1 MARIVIED
9 VWKKF
14 QLRHDRADSVGNLLM
29 HMVPRRS
36 RRTSEEFWA
45 LKGVSVELP
54 SGMSLGIMG
63 DNGSGKSTLLKILT
77 KTMLPTRGRVRTEG
91 RLSALIELGAGFH
104 PDFTGRENIV
114 LNASIMGIRRREIEK
129 KMDEIID
136 FADIRPFIDT
146 PVKYY
151 SSGMYARLG
160 FSVATSVEPDILIV
174 DEVLSVGDEAF
185 QQKCMDRIFEMKRK
199 GTSIVLVTHGLNSIE
214 RLMDLAVWIQKGDM
228 RAAGAPRD
236 VVAAYRNHMLQQ
248 KPVGENISGPEPS
261 GDDALALVR
270 CELHGTSTVSGALVG
285 GEPATLTL
293 QWENRSS
300 HPQTVCAEVVI
311 RRPDGLKVV
320 EISGLR
326 DGVPFTLDRGT
337 SGTRIRVEGLH
348 LATGRYDMD
357 VRLHL
362 QQGTPLGSWEGAGSF
377 QVQASEASDG
387 ILAVP
392 HGWEVPRD

>member
-14 QLRHDRADSVGNLLM
+14 QLRHDRADSVGNLLLR
-29 HMVPRRS
+29 MVPGRS
-36 RRTSEEFWA
+36 RPTTEEFWA
-45 LKGVSVELP
+45 LKGVTVDMP
-54 SGMSLGIMG
+54 DGQSLGVIG

-199 GTSIVLVTHGLNSIE
+199 GTSILLVSHGLDAIE
-214 RLMDLAVWIQKGDM
+214 RLMDRAVWVHRGEM
-228 RAAGAPRD
+228 RAVGVPRD
-236 VVAAYRNHMLQQ
+236 VVAAYRGHTLQRSAAA
-248 KPVGENISGPEPS
+248 GDELTEGSGS
-261 GDDALALVR
+261 DAAVALTE
-270 CELHGTSTVSGALVG
+270 CELHSRGARSGSFRA
-285 GEPATLTL
+285 GEPAALTL
-293 QWENRSS
+293 GWENRTAK
-300 HPQTVCAEVVI
+300 PQRACAEVII
-311 RRPDGLKVV
+311 RRPDGLAVID
-320 EISGLR
+320 ISGLR
-326 DGVPFTLDRGT
+326 DAAPFTLNPGG
-337 SGTRIRVEGLH
+337 SRVRVDLEALH

-357 VRLHL
+357 VQLRLE
-362 QQGTPLGSWEGAGSF
+362 QGTIIGSWVGAGSF
-377 QVQASEASDG
+377 EVQAFERSAG
-387 ILAVP
+387 VLAVP
-392 HGWEVPRD
+392 HRWELP